1 VAEPA
6 SNNAHERVAR
16 PDAGKRTAAAR
27 DRPPGQTGLADKV
40 GNSTLA
46 GLLGRDDPPPGSPLR
61 PDVRS
66 AMERGFGRSF
76 GHVRVH
82 GDPAARAVARRL
94 GARAFTSGRDVV
106 VADRRSE
113 GAPSVLAH
121 ELAHVVQQEGAP
133 GGSPPVSTIDPPGH
147 PAEREA
153 AAASDVVT
161 RGGRAPN
168 LASAGGGIQRQAD
181 DAPEPGTPKGSV
193 KTPPK
198 APAKGAP
205 PKTPP
210 AKAPPKTPPAPAKAP
225 PSPTATPAPAAGP
238 TATAPTTPAEA
249 GLTLKVVA
257 HGASTEAQQN
267 AQKELEDHFGRLAPD
282 NLAQL
287 KSQTIELHIIPR
299 DQKLVDLPEFSKL
312 KGTKTWDG
320 RVWDDVRGLAD
331 PIKVG
336 STWRF
341 VVGEEELAGA
351 PMNTVG
357 AVIGGI
363 VGGVLGTVAGAGIGV
378 LIAMAAAK
386 NFMPTKGAMLA
397 GGIIGGALL
406 GIGAAVW
413 GAFLGGDV
421 GVKQSGYGKGH
432 VARHEGAHT
441 VEHSALTPDQQTKV
455 AQAYQDR
462 KKAGGPWLPPEDYT
476 SGTQHEYFANSVAA
490 YFLRPPSSEKEYT
503 PGWLRTNDPTM
514 YEIVKSI
521 YPEPAKK

>member
-1 VAEPA
+1 
-6 SNNAHERVAR
+6 
-16 PDAGKRTAAAR
+16 
-27 DRPPGQTGLADKV
+27 
-40 GNSTLA
+40 
-46 GLLGRDDPPPGSPLR
+46 
-61 PDVRS
+61 
-66 AMERGFGRSF
+66 MERGFGRSF

-82 GDPAARAVARRL
+82 ADPAARAVARRL
-94 GARAFTSGRDVV
+94 GAKAFTTGHDVV
-106 VADRRSE
+106 VADQRSQGE
-113 GAPSVLAH
+113 PAVLAH
-121 ELAHVVQQEGAP
+121 ELAHVVQQESGPRGLTPAP
-133 GGSPPVSTIDPPGH
+133 AINSPSH
-147 PAEREA
+147 PSEREA
-153 AAASDVVT
+153 TAASSTVAH
-161 RGGRAPN
+161 GGRATH
-168 LASAGGGIQRQAD
+168 LVSAGSGIQRQPD
-181 DAPEPGTPKGSV
+181 DAPEPATPKGSV

-198 APAKGAP
+198 APSKGTP
-205 PKTPP
+205 PKSPP
-210 AKAPPKTPPAPAKAP
+210 AKSSAKTPPAPAKAP
-225 PSPTATPAPAAGP
+225 PSPAAKLAPAAGP
-238 TATAPTTPAEA
+238 ATPAPTTPAEA

-257 HGASTEAQQN
+257 HGASTEAEQN
-267 AQKELEDHFGRLAPD
+267 AQKELEDHFGRLSPD

-287 KSQTIELHIIPR
+287 KAQTIELHIIPR
-299 DQKLVDLPEFSKL
+299 DQKIVDLPEFAHL

-320 RVWDDVRGLAD
+320 RIWDDVRGLAD

-406 GIGAAVW
+406 GIGAAIW
-413 GAFLGGDV
+413 GAFMGGDV
-421 GVKQSGYGKGH
+421 GVEQSRYGKGH

-490 YFLRPPSSEKEYT
+490 YFKRPPGSEKEYT

-521 YPEPAKK
+521 YPEPTKK